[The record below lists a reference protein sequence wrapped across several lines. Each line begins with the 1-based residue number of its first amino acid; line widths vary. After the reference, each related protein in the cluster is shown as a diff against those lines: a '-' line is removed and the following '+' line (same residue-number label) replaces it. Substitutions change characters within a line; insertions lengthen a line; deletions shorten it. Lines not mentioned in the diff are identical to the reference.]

1 MIPGAAPRSDRP
13 DRPYARELQHERTAL
28 AWERAAFSLMGVGIV
43 LARFAALHDEWPLVA
58 AGLAVVVLGTGL
70 IVWAQITYELRGQ
83 ALRRGDDVAH
93 PSAARFVGLATT
105 ITCAVCALAGLWSL
119 R

>member
-1 MIPGAAPRSDRP
+1 MIPHPDRADGH

-28 AWERAAFSLMGVGIV
+28 AWERCAFSMMGVGII
-43 LARFAALHDEWPLVA
+43 LARFAALHDEWVLVA
-58 AGLAVVVLGTGL
+58 AGLAVIVLGTGL
-70 IVWAQITYELRGQ
+70 IVWAELTYEVRGH

-105 ITCAVCALAGLWSL
+105 ITCGLCALAGVWSL